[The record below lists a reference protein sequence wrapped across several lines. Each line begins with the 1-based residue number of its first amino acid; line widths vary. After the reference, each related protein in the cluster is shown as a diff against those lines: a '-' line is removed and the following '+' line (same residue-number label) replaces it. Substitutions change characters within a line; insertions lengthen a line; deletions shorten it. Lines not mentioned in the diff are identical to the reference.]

1 MPYSKQKGEKMRYID
16 NDCTDPYFNLALEEY
31 LLREKNGEYFVLWRN
46 EPCIVVGKNQNTL
59 SEINEEYIKNHNIK
73 VVRRQSGGG
82 AVFHDLGNLNFT
94 FIVEDDGKKF
104 NDFETFVTPI
114 IGVLNELG
122 INAEFSGRNDLL
134 IEGKKFSG
142 NAQCKYKNR
151 VMHHGTLLFSS
162 DIVNLS
168 DALISKPIKFSDKA
182 VKSVSSR
189 ITNINEYLKNSL
201 NVIEFKNKIFE
212 YISRAEEGK
221 GITTLDNQ
229 EIEEISNLV
238 KTKYKTW
245 QWNFGQSPKYNFYN
259 EKKFSAGTIELSID
273 VEKGVMKHIR
283 IFGDFFGEENIEK
296 IEKMLINKNHN
307 AEEIQS
313 VLDNINIKN
322 YFANISKEEFLSLF
336 FV

>member
-1 MPYSKQKGEKMRYID
+1 MRYID
-16 NDCTDPYFNLALEEY
+16 NNCTNPYFNLALEEY

-59 SEINEEYIKNHNIK
+59 SEINEEYIKKHNIK

-104 NDFETFVTPI
+104 NDFETFVIPI

-122 INAEFSGRNDLL
+122 VKAEFSGRNDLL

-189 ITNINEYLKNSL
+189 ITNINEYLNNSI
-201 NVIEFKNKIFE
+201 NVIEFKDKIFE
-212 YISRAEEGK
+212 YISRLEEQK
-221 GITTLDNQ
+221 AITTLSSK
-229 EIEEISNLV
+229 EIEEVNNLV
-238 KTKYKTW
+238 KTKYETW
-245 QWNFGQSPKYNFYN
+245 QWNFGQSPKYNFFN
-259 EKKFSAGTIELSID
+259 EKKFSAGTVELSID
-273 VEKGVMKHIR
+273 VEKGVMKRIR
-283 IFGDFFGEENIEK
+283 IFGDFFGVGNIED
-296 IEKMLINKNHN
+296 IEKALTDKKHN
-307 AEEIQS
+307 TEEIQS
-313 VLDNINIKN
+313 VLANIDIKN
-322 YFANISKEEFLSLF
+322 YFGNVSKEEFLSLF
-336 FV
+336 LYKI

>member
-1 MPYSKQKGEKMRYID
+1 MRYID
-16 NDCTDPYFNLALEEY
+16 NNCTDPYFNLALEEY
-31 LLREKNGEYFVLWRN
+31 LLREKNGEYFVLWRD

-59 SEINEEYIKNHNIK
+59 SEINEEYIKKHDIK

-104 NDFETFVTPI
+104 NDFETFVIPI

-122 INAEFSGRNDLL
+122 VKAEFSGRNDLL
-134 IEGKKFSG
+134 IDGKKFSG
-142 NAQCKYKNR
+142 NAQCKHKNR

-189 ITNINEYLKNSL
+189 ITNISEHLKESFS
-201 NVIEFKNKIFE
+201 VTDFKNKIFE
-212 YISRAEEGK
+212 YIGREEK
-221 GITTLDNQ
+221 DKVITTLDNE
-229 EIEEISNLV
+229 EIEEVKNLV
-238 KTKYKTW
+238 KTKYETW

-259 EKKFSAGTIELSID
+259 EKKLSAGTIELSID
-273 VEKGVMKHIR
+273 VEKGIMQHIR
-283 IFGDFFGEENIEK
+283 IFGDFFGEGNIED
-296 IEKMLINKNHN
+296 IEKALIGKKHN
-307 AEEIQS
+307 TEEIHR
-313 VLDNINIKN
+313 VIDNINMKK
-322 YFANISKEEFLSLF
+322 YFSNINKEDFLELF
-336 FV
+336 FL

>member
-1 MPYSKQKGEKMRYID
+1 MRYID
-16 NDCTDPYFNLALEEY
+16 NNCTDPYFNLALEEY
-31 LLREKNGEYFVLWRN
+31 LLREKNGEYFVLWRD

-59 SEINEEYIKNHNIK
+59 SEINEEYIKKHDIK

-104 NDFETFVTPI
+104 NDFKPFVIPI

-122 INAEFSGRNDLL
+122 VKAEFSGRNDLL
-134 IEGKKFSG
+134 IDGKKFSG

-189 ITNINEYLKNSL
+189 ITNISEHLQESFS
-201 NVIEFKNKIFE
+201 VIDFKNKIFE
-212 YISRAEEGK
+212 YIGREEK
-221 GITTLDNQ
+221 DKVITTLDNE
-229 EIEEISNLV
+229 EIEEIKNLV
-238 KTKYKTW
+238 KTKYETW

-259 EKKFSAGTIELSID
+259 EKKLSAGTIELSID
-273 VEKGVMKHIR
+273 VEKGIMKHIR
-283 IFGDFFGEENIEK
+283 IFGDFFGEGNIED
-296 IEKMLINKNHN
+296 IEKALIGKKHN
-307 AEEIQS
+307 TEEIHR
-313 VLDNINIKN
+313 VIDNINIKN
-322 YFANISKEEFLSLF
+322 YFGNVSKQELLSLF

>member
-1 MPYSKQKGEKMRYID
+1 MRYID
-16 NDCTDPYFNLALEEY
+16 NNCTDPYFNLALEEY
-31 LLREKNGEYFVLWRN
+31 LLREKNGEYFVLWRD

-59 SEINEEYIKNHNIK
+59 SEINEEYIKKHDIK

-104 NDFETFVTPI
+104 NDFKTFVIPI

-122 INAEFSGRNDLL
+122 VKAEFSGRNDLL
-134 IEGKKFSG
+134 IDGKKFSG

-189 ITNINEYLKNSL
+189 ITNISEHLKESFS
-201 NVIEFKNKIFE
+201 VTDFKNKIFE
-212 YISRAEEGK
+212 YIGREEK
-221 GITTLDNQ
+221 DKVITTLDNE
-229 EIEEISNLV
+229 EIEEVKNLV
-238 KTKYKTW
+238 KTKYETW

-259 EKKFSAGTIELSID
+259 EKKLSAGTIELSID
-273 VEKGVMKHIR
+273 VEKGIMKHIK
-283 IFGDFFGEENIEK
+283 IFGDFFGEGNIED
-296 IEKMLINKNHN
+296 IEKALIGKKHN
-307 AEEIQS
+307 TEEIQG
-313 VLDNINIKN
+313 VIDNINIKN
-322 YFANISKEEFLSLF
+322 YFGNIDKEDFLELF

>member
-1 MPYSKQKGEKMRYID
+1 MRYID
-16 NDCTDPYFNLALEEY
+16 NNCTDPYFNLALEEY
-31 LLREKNGEYFVLWRN
+31 LLREVNGEYFVLWRD

-59 SEINEEYIKNHNIK
+59 SEINEEYIKKHDIK

-104 NDFETFVTPI
+104 NDFKTFVIPI

-122 INAEFSGRNDLL
+122 VKAEFSGRNDLL
-134 IEGKKFSG
+134 IDGKKFSG

-189 ITNINEYLKNSL
+189 ITNISEHLQESFS
-201 NVIEFKNKIFE
+201 VIDFKNKIFE
-212 YISRAEEGK
+212 YIGIEEK
-221 GITTLDNQ
+221 DKVITTLDNE
-229 EIEEISNLV
+229 EIEEVKDLV
-238 KTKYKTW
+238 KTKYETW

-259 EKKFSAGTIELSID
+259 EKKLSAGTIELSID
-273 VEKGVMKHIR
+273 VEKGIMQHIR
-283 IFGDFFGEENIEK
+283 IFGDFFGEGNIED
-296 IEKMLINKNHN
+296 IEKALIGKKHN
-307 AEEIQS
+307 TEEIHR
-313 VLDNINIKN
+313 VIDNINIKN
-322 YFANISKEEFLSLF
+322 YFGNVSKQELLSLF

>member
-1 MPYSKQKGEKMRYID
+1 MRYID
-16 NDCTDPYFNLALEEY
+16 NNCTDPYFNLALEEY
-31 LLREKNGEYFVLWRN
+31 LLREKNGEYFVLWRD

-59 SEINEEYIKNHNIK
+59 SEINEEYIKKHDIK

-104 NDFETFVTPI
+104 NDFETFVIPI

-122 INAEFSGRNDLL
+122 VKAEFSGRNDLL
-134 IEGKKFSG
+134 IDGKKFSG

-189 ITNINEYLKNSL
+189 ITNISEHLKESFS
-201 NVIEFKNKIFE
+201 VIDFKNKIFE
-212 YISRAEEGK
+212 YIGREEK
-221 GITTLDNQ
+221 DKVITTLDNE
-229 EIEEISNLV
+229 EIEEIKNLV
-238 KTKYKTW
+238 KTKYETW

-259 EKKFSAGTIELSID
+259 EKKLSAGTIELSID
-273 VEKGVMKHIR
+273 VEKGIMQHIK
-283 IFGDFFGEENIEK
+283 IFGDFFGEGNIED
-296 IEKMLINKNHN
+296 IEKALIGKKHN
-307 AEEIQS
+307 TEEIHR
-313 VLDNINIKN
+313 VIDNINIKN
-322 YFANISKEEFLSLF
+322 YFGDVSKQELLSLF

>member
-1 MPYSKQKGEKMRYID
+1 MRYID
-16 NDCTDPYFNLALEEY
+16 NNCTDPYFNLALEEY
-31 LLREKNGEYFVLWRN
+31 LLREVNGEYFVLWRD

-59 SEINEEYIKNHNIK
+59 SEINEEYIKKHDIK

-104 NDFETFVTPI
+104 NDFETFVIPI

-122 INAEFSGRNDLL
+122 VKAEFSGRNDLL
-134 IEGKKFSG
+134 IDGKKFSG

-189 ITNINEYLKNSL
+189 ITNISEHLQESFS
-201 NVIEFKNKIFE
+201 VIDFKNKIFE
-212 YISRAEEGK
+212 YIGREEK
-221 GITTLDNQ
+221 DKVITTLDNE
-229 EIEEISNLV
+229 EIEEVKDLV
-238 KTKYKTW
+238 KTKYETW

-259 EKKFSAGTIELSID
+259 EKKLSAGTIELSID
-273 VEKGVMKHIR
+273 VEKGIMQHIR
-283 IFGDFFGEENIEK
+283 IFGDFFGEGNIED
-296 IEKMLINKNHN
+296 IEKALIGKKHN
-307 AEEIQS
+307 TEEIHR
-313 VLDNINIKN
+313 VIDNINIKN
-322 YFANISKEEFLSLF
+322 YFGNVSKQELLSLF

>member
-1 MPYSKQKGEKMRYID
+1 MRYID
-16 NDCTDPYFNLALEEY
+16 NNCTDPYFNLALEEY
-31 LLREKNGEYFVLWRN
+31 LLREKNGEYFVLWRD

-59 SEINEEYIKNHNIK
+59 SEINEEYIKKHDIK

-104 NDFETFVTPI
+104 NDFKTFVIPI

-122 INAEFSGRNDLL
+122 VKAEFSGRNDLL
-134 IEGKKFSG
+134 IDGKKFSG

-189 ITNINEYLKNSL
+189 ITNISEHLQESFS
-201 NVIEFKNKIFE
+201 VIDFKNKIFE
-212 YISRAEEGK
+212 YIGREEK
-221 GITTLDNQ
+221 DKVITTLDNE
-229 EIEEISNLV
+229 EIEEIKNLV
-238 KTKYKTW
+238 KTKYETW

-259 EKKFSAGTIELSID
+259 EKKLSAGTIELSID
-273 VEKGVMKHIR
+273 VEKGIMQHIR
-283 IFGDFFGEENIEK
+283 IFGDFFGEGNIED
-296 IEKMLINKNHN
+296 IEKAFIGKKHN
-307 AEEIQS
+307 TEEIHR
-313 VLDNINIKN
+313 VIDNINIKN
-322 YFANISKEEFLSLF
+322 YFGNVSKQELLSLF

>member
-1 MPYSKQKGEKMRYID
+1 MRYID
-16 NDCTDPYFNLALEEY
+16 NNCTDPYFNLALEEY
-31 LLREKNGEYFVLWRN
+31 LLREKNGEYFVLWRD

-59 SEINEEYIKNHNIK
+59 SEINEEYIKKHDIK

-104 NDFETFVTPI
+104 NDFQTFVIPI

-122 INAEFSGRNDLL
+122 VKAEFSGRNDLL
-134 IEGKKFSG
+134 IDGKKFSG

-189 ITNINEYLKNSL
+189 ITNISEHLQESFS
-201 NVIEFKNKIFE
+201 VIDFKNKIFE
-212 YISRAEEGK
+212 YIDKEEK
-221 GITTLDNQ
+221 DKVITTLDNK
-229 EIEEISNLV
+229 EIEEVKNLV
-238 KTKYKTW
+238 KTKYETW
-245 QWNFGQSPKYNFYN
+245 QWNFGKSPKYNFYN
-259 EKKFSAGTIELSID
+259 EKKLSIGTIELSID
-273 VEKGVMKHIR
+273 VEKGIMQHIK
-283 IFGDFFGEENIEK
+283 IFGDFFGEGNIENIEK
-296 IEKMLINKNHN
+296 ALIGKKHN
-307 AEEIQS
+307 TKEIHS
-313 VLDNINIKN
+313 VIDNINMKKYFGNIK
-322 YFANISKEEFLSLF
+322 KEDFIELF
-336 FV
+336 FL

>member
-1 MPYSKQKGEKMRYID
+1 MRYID
-16 NDCTDPYFNLALEEY
+16 NNCTDPYFNLALEEY
-31 LLREKNGEYFVLWRN
+31 LLREVNGEYFVLWRD

-59 SEINEEYIKNHNIK
+59 SEINEEYIKKHDIK

-104 NDFETFVTPI
+104 NNFETFVIPI

-122 INAEFSGRNDLL
+122 VKAEFSGRNDLL
-134 IEGKKFSG
+134 IDGKKFSG

-189 ITNINEYLKNSL
+189 ITNISEHLQESFS
-201 NVIEFKNKIFE
+201 VIDFKNKIFE
-212 YISRAEEGK
+212 YIGREEK
-221 GITTLDNQ
+221 DKVITTLDNE
-229 EIEEISNLV
+229 EIEAVKNLV
-238 KTKYKTW
+238 KTKYETW

-259 EKKFSAGTIELSID
+259 EKKLSAGTIELSID
-273 VEKGVMKHIR
+273 VEKGIMQHIR
-283 IFGDFFGEENIEK
+283 IFGDFFGEGNIED
-296 IEKMLINKNHN
+296 IEKALIGKKHN
-307 AEEIQS
+307 TEEIHR
-313 VLDNINIKN
+313 VIDNINIKN
-322 YFANISKEEFLSLF
+322 YFGNIDKEDFLELF
-336 FV
+336 LYRTI

>member
-1 MPYSKQKGEKMRYID
+1 MRYID
-16 NDCTDPYFNLALEEY
+16 NNCTDPYFNLALEEY
-31 LLREKNGEYFVLWRN
+31 LLREVNGEYFVLWRD

-59 SEINEEYIKNHNIK
+59 SEINEEYIKKHDIK

-94 FIVEDDGKKF
+94 FIVEDDGKRF
-104 NDFETFVTPI
+104 NDFETFVIPI

-122 INAEFSGRNDLL
+122 VKAEFSGRNDLL
-134 IEGKKFSG
+134 IDGRKFSG

-189 ITNINEYLKNSL
+189 ITNISEHLQESFS
-201 NVIEFKNKIFE
+201 VIDFKNKIFE
-212 YISRAEEGK
+212 YIGREEK
-221 GITTLDNQ
+221 DKVITTLDNE
-229 EIEEISNLV
+229 EIEEVKNLV
-238 KTKYKTW
+238 KTKYETW

-259 EKKFSAGTIELSID
+259 EKKLSAGTIELSID
-273 VEKGVMKHIR
+273 VEKGIMKHIR
-283 IFGDFFGEENIEK
+283 IFGDFFGEGNIED
-296 IEKMLINKNHN
+296 IEKALIGKKHN
-307 AEEIQS
+307 IEEIHR
-313 VLDNINIKN
+313 VIDNINMKK
-322 YFANISKEEFLSLF
+322 YFGNINKEDFLELF
-336 FV
+336 FL

>member
-1 MPYSKQKGEKMRYID
+1 MRYID
-16 NDCTDPYFNLALEEY
+16 NNCTDPYFNLALEEY
-31 LLREKNGEYFVLWRN
+31 LLREVNGEYFVLWRD

-59 SEINEEYIKNHNIK
+59 SEINEEYIKKHDIK

-104 NDFETFVTPI
+104 NNFETFVIPI

-122 INAEFSGRNDLL
+122 VKAEFSGRNDLL
-134 IEGKKFSG
+134 IDGKKFSG

-189 ITNINEYLKNSL
+189 ITNISEHLQESFS
-201 NVIEFKNKIFE
+201 VIDFKNKIFE
-212 YISRAEEGK
+212 YIGREEK
-221 GITTLDNQ
+221 DKVITTLDNE
-229 EIEEISNLV
+229 EIEAVKNLV
-238 KTKYKTW
+238 KTKYETW

-259 EKKFSAGTIELSID
+259 EKKLSAGTIELSID
-273 VEKGVMKHIR
+273 VEKGIMQHIR
-283 IFGDFFGEENIEK
+283 IFGDFFGEGNIED
-296 IEKMLINKNHN
+296 IEKALIGKKHN
-307 AEEIQS
+307 TEEIHR
-313 VLDNINIKN
+313 VIDNINIKN
-322 YFANISKEEFLSLF
+322 YFGNIDKEDFLELF

>member
-1 MPYSKQKGEKMRYID
+1 MRYID
-16 NDCTDPYFNLALEEY
+16 NNCTDPYFNLALEEY
-31 LLREKNGEYFVLWRN
+31 LLREVNGEYFVLWRD

-59 SEINEEYIKNHNIK
+59 SEINEEYIKKHDIK

-104 NDFETFVTPI
+104 NNFETFVIPI

-122 INAEFSGRNDLL
+122 VKAEFSGRNDLL
-134 IEGKKFSG
+134 IDGKKFSG

-189 ITNINEYLKNSL
+189 ITNISEHLQESFS
-201 NVIEFKNKIFE
+201 VIDFKNKIFE
-212 YISRAEEGK
+212 YIGREEK
-221 GITTLDNQ
+221 DKVITTLDNE
-229 EIEEISNLV
+229 EIEAVKNLV
-238 KTKYKTW
+238 KTKYETW

-259 EKKFSAGTIELSID
+259 EKKLSAGTIELSID
-273 VEKGVMKHIR
+273 VEKGIMQHIR
-283 IFGDFFGEENIEK
+283 IFGDFFGEGNIED
-296 IEKMLINKNHN
+296 IEKALIGKKHN
-307 AEEIQS
+307 TEEIQG
-313 VLDNINIKN
+313 VIDNINIKN
-322 YFANISKEEFLSLF
+322 YFGNIDKEDFLELF

>member
-1 MPYSKQKGEKMRYID
+1 MRYID
-16 NDCTDPYFNLALEEY
+16 NNCTDPYFNLALEEY
-31 LLREKNGEYFVLWRN
+31 LLREKNGEYFVLWRD

-59 SEINEEYIKNHNIK
+59 SEINEEYIKKHDIK

-104 NDFETFVTPI
+104 NDFQTFVIPI

-122 INAEFSGRNDLL
+122 VKAEFSGRNDLL
-134 IEGKKFSG
+134 IDGKKFSG

-189 ITNINEYLKNSL
+189 ITNISEHLQESFS
-201 NVIEFKNKIFE
+201 VIDFKNKIFE
-212 YISRAEEGK
+212 YIDKEEK
-221 GITTLDNQ
+221 DKVITTLDNK
-229 EIEEISNLV
+229 EIEEVKNLV
-238 KTKYKTW
+238 KTKYETR
-245 QWNFGQSPKYNFYN
+245 FLTASISPKYNFYN
-259 EKKFSAGTIELSID
+259 EKKLSIGTIELSID
-273 VEKGVMKHIR
+273 VEKGIMQHIK
-283 IFGDFFGEENIEK
+283 IFGDFFGEGNIENIEK
-296 IEKMLINKNHN
+296 ALIGKKHN
-307 AEEIQS
+307 TKEIHS
-313 VLDNINIKN
+313 VIDNINMKKYFGNIK
-322 YFANISKEEFLSLF
+322 KEDFIELF
-336 FV
+336 FL

>member
-1 MPYSKQKGEKMRYID
+1 MRYID
-16 NDCTDPYFNLALEEY
+16 NNCTDPYFNLALEEY
-31 LLREKNGEYFVLWRN
+31 LLREVNGEYFVLWRD

-59 SEINEEYIKNHNIK
+59 SEINEEYIKKHDIK

-104 NDFETFVTPI
+104 NDFKTFVIPI

-122 INAEFSGRNDLL
+122 VKAEFSGRNDLL
-134 IEGKKFSG
+134 IDGKKFSG

-189 ITNINEYLKNSL
+189 ITNISEHLQESFS
-201 NVIEFKNKIFE
+201 VIDFKNKIFE
-212 YISRAEEGK
+212 YIGREEK
-221 GITTLDNQ
+221 DKVITTLDNE
-229 EIEEISNLV
+229 EIEEVKNLV
-238 KTKYKTW
+238 KTKYETW

-259 EKKFSAGTIELSID
+259 EKKLSAGTIELSID
-273 VEKGVMKHIR
+273 VEKGIMQHIR
-283 IFGDFFGEENIEK
+283 IFGDFFGEGNIED
-296 IEKMLINKNHN
+296 IEKALIGKKHN
-307 AEEIQS
+307 TEEIQG
-313 VLDNINIKN
+313 VIDNINIKN
-322 YFANISKEEFLSLF
+322 YFGNVSKQELLSLF

>member
-1 MPYSKQKGEKMRYID
+1 MRYID
-16 NDCTDPYFNLALEEY
+16 NNCTDPYFNLALEEY
-31 LLREKNGEYFVLWRN
+31 LLREKNGEYFVLWRD

-59 SEINEEYIKNHNIK
+59 SEINEEYIKKHDIK

-104 NDFETFVTPI
+104 NDFKTFVIPI

-122 INAEFSGRNDLL
+122 VKAEFSGRNDLL
-134 IEGKKFSG
+134 IDGKKFSG

-162 DIVNLS
+162 DIFNLS

-189 ITNINEYLKNSL
+189 ITNISEHLKESFS
-201 NVIEFKNKIFE
+201 VTDFKNKIFE
-212 YISRAEEGK
+212 YIGREEK
-221 GITTLDNQ
+221 DKVITTLDNE
-229 EIEEISNLV
+229 EIEEVKNLV
-238 KTKYKTW
+238 KTKYETW

-259 EKKFSAGTIELSID
+259 EKKLSAGTIELSID
-273 VEKGVMKHIR
+273 VEKGIMKHIK
-283 IFGDFFGEENIEK
+283 IFGDFFGEGNIED
-296 IEKMLINKNHN
+296 IEKALIGKKHN
-307 AEEIQS
+307 TEEIQG
-313 VLDNINIKN
+313 VIDNINIKN
-322 YFANISKEEFLSLF
+322 YFGNIDKEDFLELF

>member
-1 MPYSKQKGEKMRYID
+1 MRYID
-16 NDCTDPYFNLALEEY
+16 NNCTDPYFNLALEEY
-31 LLREKNGEYFVLWRN
+31 LLREKNGEYFVLWRD

-59 SEINEEYIKNHNIK
+59 SEINEEYIKKHDIK

-104 NDFETFVTPI
+104 NNFETFVIPI

-122 INAEFSGRNDLL
+122 VKAEFSGRNDLL
-134 IEGKKFSG
+134 IDGKKFSG

-189 ITNINEYLKNSL
+189 ITNISEHLQESFS
-201 NVIEFKNKIFE
+201 VIDFKNKIFE
-212 YISRAEEGK
+212 YIGREEK
-221 GITTLDNQ
+221 DKVITTLDNE
-229 EIEEISNLV
+229 EIEAVKNLV
-238 KTKYKTW
+238 KTKYETW

-259 EKKFSAGTIELSID
+259 EKKLSAGTIELSID
-273 VEKGVMKHIR
+273 VEKGIMQHIR
-283 IFGDFFGEENIEK
+283 IFGDFFGEGNIED
-296 IEKMLINKNHN
+296 IEKALIGKNHN
-307 AEEIQS
+307 TEEIQG
-313 VLDNINIKN
+313 VIDNINIKN
-322 YFANISKEEFLSLF
+322 YFGNIDKEDFLELF

>member
-1 MPYSKQKGEKMRYID
+1 MRYID
-16 NDCTDPYFNLALEEY
+16 NNCTDPYFNLALEEY
-31 LLREKNGEYFVLWRN
+31 LLREVNGEYFVLWRD

-59 SEINEEYIKNHNIK
+59 SEINEEYIKKHDIK

-104 NDFETFVTPI
+104 NDFKTFVIPI

-122 INAEFSGRNDLL
+122 VKAEFSGRNDLL
-134 IEGKKFSG
+134 IDGKKFSG

-189 ITNINEYLKNSL
+189 ITNISEHLQESFS
-201 NVIEFKNKIFE
+201 VIDFKNKIFE
-212 YISRAEEGK
+212 YIGREEK
-221 GITTLDNQ
+221 DKVITTLDNE
-229 EIEEISNLV
+229 EIEEVKDLV
-238 KTKYKTW
+238 KTKYETW

-259 EKKFSAGTIELSID
+259 EKKLSAGTIELSID
-273 VEKGVMKHIR
+273 VEKGIMQHIR
-283 IFGDFFGEENIEK
+283 IFGDFFGEGNIED
-296 IEKMLINKNHN
+296 IEKALIGKKHN
-307 AEEIQS
+307 TEEIHR
-313 VLDNINIKN
+313 VIDNINMKK
-322 YFANISKEEFLSLF
+322 YFSNINKEDFLELF
-336 FV
+336 FL

>member
-1 MPYSKQKGEKMRYID
+1 MRYID
-16 NDCTDPYFNLALEEY
+16 NNCTDPYFNLALEEY
-31 LLREKNGEYFVLWRN
+31 LLREMNGEYFVLWRD

-59 SEINEEYIKNHNIK
+59 SEINEEYIKKHDIK

-104 NDFETFVTPI
+104 NNFETFVIPI

-122 INAEFSGRNDLL
+122 VKAEFSGRNDLL
-134 IEGKKFSG
+134 IDGKKFSG

-189 ITNINEYLKNSL
+189 ITNISEHLQESFS
-201 NVIEFKNKIFE
+201 VIDFKNKIFE
-212 YISRAEEGK
+212 YIGREEK
-221 GITTLDNQ
+221 DKVITTLDNE
-229 EIEEISNLV
+229 EIEEVKDLV
-238 KTKYKTW
+238 KTKYETW

-259 EKKFSAGTIELSID
+259 EKKLSAGTIELSID
-273 VEKGVMKHIR
+273 VEKGIMKHIR
-283 IFGDFFGEENIEK
+283 IFGDFFGEGNIED
-296 IEKMLINKNHN
+296 IEKALIGKKHN
-307 AEEIQS
+307 NEEIHS
-313 VLDNINIKN
+313 VIDNINMKK
-322 YFANISKEEFLSLF
+322 YFGNINKEDFLELF
-336 FV
+336 FL

>member
-1 MPYSKQKGEKMRYID
+1 MRYID
-16 NDCTDPYFNLALEEY
+16 NNCTDPYFNLALEEY
-31 LLREKNGEYFVLWRN
+31 LLREKNGEYFVLWRD

-59 SEINEEYIKNHNIK
+59 SEINEEYIKKHDIK

-94 FIVEDDGKKF
+94 FIVEDDGKRF
-104 NDFETFVTPI
+104 NDFETFVIPI
-114 IGVLNELG
+114 IDVLNELG
-122 INAEFSGRNDLL
+122 VKAEFSGRNDLL
-134 IEGKKFSG
+134 IDGRKFSG

-189 ITNINEYLKNSL
+189 ITNISEHLQESFS
-201 NVIEFKNKIFE
+201 VIDFKNKIFE
-212 YISRAEEGK
+212 YIGREEK
-221 GITTLDNQ
+221 DKVITTLDNE
-229 EIEEISNLV
+229 EIEEVKNLV
-238 KTKYKTW
+238 KTKYETW

-259 EKKFSAGTIELSID
+259 EKKLSAGTIELSID
-273 VEKGVMKHIR
+273 VEKGIMKHIR
-283 IFGDFFGEENIEK
+283 IFGDFFGEGNIED
-296 IEKMLINKNHN
+296 IEKALIGKKHN
-307 AEEIQS
+307 TEEIHR
-313 VLDNINIKN
+313 VIDNINIKS
-322 YFANISKEEFLSLF
+322 YFGNVSKQELLSLF

>member
-1 MPYSKQKGEKMRYID
+1 MRYID
-16 NDCTDPYFNLALEEY
+16 NNCTDPYFNLALEEY
-31 LLREKNGEYFVLWRN
+31 LLREVNGEYFVLWRD

-59 SEINEEYIKNHNIK
+59 SEINEEYIKKHDIK

-104 NDFETFVTPI
+104 NDFKTFVIPI

-122 INAEFSGRNDLL
+122 VKAEFSGRNDLL
-134 IEGKKFSG
+134 IDGKKFSG

-189 ITNINEYLKNSL
+189 ITNISEHLQESFS
-201 NVIEFKNKIFE
+201 VIDFKNKIFE
-212 YISRAEEGK
+212 YIGREEK
-221 GITTLDNQ
+221 DKVITTLDNE
-229 EIEEISNLV
+229 EIEAVKNLV
-238 KTKYKTW
+238 KTKYETW

-259 EKKFSAGTIELSID
+259 EKKLSAGTIELSID
-273 VEKGVMKHIR
+273 VEKGIMQHIR
-283 IFGDFFGEENIEK
+283 IFGDFFGEGNIED
-296 IEKMLINKNHN
+296 IEKALIGKKHN
-307 AEEIQS
+307 TEEIQG
-313 VLDNINIKN
+313 VIDNINIKN
-322 YFANISKEEFLSLF
+322 YFGNIDKEDFLELF

>member
-1 MPYSKQKGEKMRYID
+1 MRYID
-16 NDCTDPYFNLALEEY
+16 NNCTDPYFNLALEEY
-31 LLREKNGEYFVLWRN
+31 LLREKNGEYFVLWRD

-59 SEINEEYIKNHNIK
+59 SEINEEYIKKHDIK

-104 NDFETFVTPI
+104 NDFKTFVIPI

-122 INAEFSGRNDLL
+122 VKAEFSGRNDLL
-134 IEGKKFSG
+134 IDGKKFSG

-162 DIVNLS
+162 DIVKLS

-189 ITNINEYLKNSL
+189 ITNISEHLKESFS
-201 NVIEFKNKIFE
+201 VTDFKNKIFE
-212 YISRAEEGK
+212 YIGREEK
-221 GITTLDNQ
+221 DKVITTLDNE
-229 EIEEISNLV
+229 EIEEVKNLV
-238 KTKYKTW
+238 KTKYETW

-259 EKKFSAGTIELSID
+259 EKKLSAGTIELSID
-273 VEKGVMKHIR
+273 VEKGIMQHIR
-283 IFGDFFGEENIEK
+283 IFGDFFGEGNIED
-296 IEKMLINKNHN
+296 IEKALIGKKHN
-307 AEEIQS
+307 TEEIQG
-313 VLDNINIKN
+313 VIDNINIKN
-322 YFANISKEEFLSLF
+322 YFGNIDKEDFLELF

>member
-1 MPYSKQKGEKMRYID
+1 MRYID
-16 NDCTDPYFNLALEEY
+16 NNCTDPYFNLALEEY
-31 LLREKNGEYFVLWRN
+31 LLREVNGEYFVLWRD

-59 SEINEEYIKNHNIK
+59 SEINEEYIKKHDIK

-104 NDFETFVTPI
+104 NDFKTFVIPI

-122 INAEFSGRNDLL
+122 VKAEFSGRNDLL
-134 IEGKKFSG
+134 IDGKKFSG

-189 ITNINEYLKNSL
+189 ITNISEHLQESFS
-201 NVIEFKNKIFE
+201 VIDFKNKIFE
-212 YISRAEEGK
+212 YIGREEK
-221 GITTLDNQ
+221 DKVITTLDNE
-229 EIEEISNLV
+229 EIEEIKNLV
-238 KTKYKTW
+238 KTKYETW

-259 EKKFSAGTIELSID
+259 EKKLSAGTIELSID
-273 VEKGVMKHIR
+273 VEKGIMKHIR
-283 IFGDFFGEENIEK
+283 IFGDFFGEGNIED
-296 IEKMLINKNHN
+296 IEKALIGKKHN
-307 AEEIQS
+307 TEEIHR
-313 VLDNINIKN
+313 VIDNINIKS
-322 YFANISKEEFLSLF
+322 YFGNVSKQELLSLF

>member
-1 MPYSKQKGEKMRYID
+1 MRYID
-16 NDCTDPYFNLALEEY
+16 NNCTDPYFNLALEEY
-31 LLREKNGEYFVLWRN
+31 LLREVNGEYFVLWRD

-59 SEINEEYIKNHNIK
+59 SEINEEYIKKHDIK

-104 NDFETFVTPI
+104 NDFKTFVIPI

-122 INAEFSGRNDLL
+122 VKAEFSGRNDLL
-134 IEGKKFSG
+134 IDGKKFSG

-189 ITNINEYLKNSL
+189 ITNISEHLQESFS
-201 NVIEFKNKIFE
+201 VIDFKNKIFE
-212 YISRAEEGK
+212 YIRREEK
-221 GITTLDNQ
+221 DKVITTLDNE
-229 EIEEISNLV
+229 EIEEVKDLV
-238 KTKYKTW
+238 KTKYETW

-259 EKKFSAGTIELSID
+259 EKKLSAGTIELSID
-273 VEKGVMKHIR
+273 VEKGIMQHIR
-283 IFGDFFGEENIEK
+283 IFGDFFGEGNIED
-296 IEKMLINKNHN
+296 IEKALIGKKHN
-307 AEEIQS
+307 TEEIHR
-313 VLDNINIKN
+313 VIDNINIKN
-322 YFANISKEEFLSLF
+322 YFGNVSKQELLSLF

>member
-1 MPYSKQKGEKMRYID
+1 MRYID
-16 NDCTDPYFNLALEEY
+16 NNCTDPYFNLALEEY
-31 LLREKNGEYFVLWRN
+31 LLRGVNGEYFVLWRD

-59 SEINEEYIKNHNIK
+59 SEINEEYIKKHDIK

-104 NDFETFVTPI
+104 NDFKTFVIPI

-122 INAEFSGRNDLL
+122 VKAEFSGRNDLL
-134 IEGKKFSG
+134 IDGKKFSG

-189 ITNINEYLKNSL
+189 ITNISEHLQESFS
-201 NVIEFKNKIFE
+201 VIDFKNKIFE
-212 YISRAEEGK
+212 YIGREEK
-221 GITTLDNQ
+221 DKVITTLDNE
-229 EIEEISNLV
+229 EIEEIENLV
-238 KTKYKTW
+238 KTKYETW

-259 EKKFSAGTIELSID
+259 EKKLSAGTIELSID
-273 VEKGVMKHIR
+273 VEKGIMKHIR
-283 IFGDFFGEENIEK
+283 IFGDFFGEGNIED
-296 IEKMLINKNHN
+296 IEKALIGKKHN
-307 AEEIQS
+307 TEEIHR
-313 VLDNINIKN
+313 VIDNINIKS
-322 YFANISKEEFLSLF
+322 YFGNVSKQELLSLF